1 MRTFHAV
8 VRMDYSEAYV
18 VMFDREHVQSQR
30 IKSRSHH
37 HTAVAVMI
45 VDSVV
50 ADHLSGAQLA
60 APACQYFKKFDTTAA
75 DPSLA

>member
-18 VMFDREHVQSQR
+18 AMFGREHVQSQR
-30 IKSRSHH
+30 IKSRSHK
-37 HTAVAVMI
+37 HTAVAAMI
-45 VDSVV
+45 VNSAVT
-50 ADHLSGAQLA
+50 DHPSSAQLA

-75 DPSLA
+75 DSSLA